1 MLLIIVSLCPLP
13 PKPLI
18 TCPHVFFLW
27 CDPVLKKNHG
37 EGRVCGEMVVEYQKS
52 LMGFLIC
59 HLSSIL
65 SIFLNQ
71 EFSFCTQMEPS
82 FDFWLLLKIHWL
94 QNNKPPSMSSKKEKL
109 CGGEGEWVAPYH
121 LPVTQYIFL
130 SCSFAYALFRLGAH
144 FQCVTLL
151 GESCTR
157 WWQWKL
163 IRQGYTGCGFP
174 AEPGQFLPAF
184 GTKQH
189 LLRDVLLAAVAN
201 PDEFL
206 SHQSDCF
213 TTANLN

>member
-59 HLSSIL
+59 QLSSIL

-94 QNNKPPSMSSKKEKL
+94 QNTKPPSMSSKKEKL
-109 CGGEGEWVAPYH
+109 CGFFGGWRRVSGAVSSSCDSVH
-121 LPVTQYIFL
+121 LSVLLFCTCIVLVGSTLSVCYTARRVPDDGSGSSSDRVTQAAGFQQSLGSSFQPLVQSSI
-130 SCSFAYALFRLGAH
+130 CSEKFCLP
-144 FQCVTLL
+144 Q
-151 GESCTR
+151 
-157 WWQWKL
+157 WWIL
-163 IRQGYTGCGFP
+163 MSF
-174 AEPGQFLPAF
+174 
-184 GTKQH
+184 
-189 LLRDVLLAAVAN
+189 
-201 PDEFL
+201 
-206 SHQSDCF
+206 
-213 TTANLN
+213 